1 MQIKGLKNIETWWQ
15 CLITTVQGIDI
26 FFFFVMNEIS
36 QWQPREPDPQMV
48 IVMLTEHSTLR
59 GKIDKTAYR
68 STTQFVPAK

>member
-1 MQIKGLKNIETWWQ
+1 
-15 CLITTVQGIDI
+15 
-26 FFFFVMNEIS
+26 MNEIS